1 MERLGRNA
9 AVGIRSS
16 ATMKSDA
23 AWTAGHSAAWPKLKH
38 GSVSLL
44 IGSLVSVAVLP
55 LASTTGGAV
64 FWGATVCASYL
75 AYLWFLFVGFQHA
88 KQAAQDLT
96 A

>member
-1 MERLGRNA
+1 MERLAEMLR
-9 AVGIRSS
+9 VYSS
-16 ATMKSDA
+16 VKSDA
-23 AWTAGHSAAWPKLKH
+23 AWTQDIALLGRLGSTGRSHTYWVAGIA
-38 GSVSLL
+38 
-44 IGSLVSVAVLP
+44 AVLP

-64 FWGATVCASYL
+64 FWGATASYL